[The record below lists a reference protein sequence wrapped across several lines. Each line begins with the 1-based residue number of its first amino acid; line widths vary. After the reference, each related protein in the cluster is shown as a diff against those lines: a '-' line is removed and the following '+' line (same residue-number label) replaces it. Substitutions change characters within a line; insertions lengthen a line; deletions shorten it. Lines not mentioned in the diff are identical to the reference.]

1 MQVGNKWSEKEEN
14 MENVHCLGKY
24 AKTIIEGN
32 EEQFQNAKSLSNVR
46 TEKQPWDFHCG
57 HYL

>member
-1 MQVGNKWSEKEEN
+1 

-46 TEKQPWDFHCG
+46 TEKYPWDFHCG